1 MNMSYLDHEG
11 IPRLALDF
19 IDRDHEEAA
28 RLVNEIKST
37 INLIRQ
43 SQTNH
48 DALSPLLETL
58 LNHKQEHFKREE
70 EAMSQAN
77 FPAYQLHRQEHCR
90 VINELTS
97 LIDHWKTYADLNA
110 LNSYMTEIFPTWLK
124 SHTSTMD
131 KASVHYLKGG

>member
-1 MNMSYLDHEG
+1 MSYLDHEG

-28 RLVNEIKST
+28 RLASEIKST
-37 INLIRQ
+37 IDLIRQ
-43 SQTNH
+43 SQADN
-48 DALSPLLETL
+48 DALSPLLEAL
-58 LNHKQEHFKREE
+58 LTSKQAHFKREE
-70 EAMSQAN
+70 EAMSEAN

-124 SHTSTMD
+124 SHTVTMD
-131 KASVHYLKGG
+131 EASVRYIKGR

>member
-1 MNMSYLDHEG
+1 MSYLDREG

-19 IDRDHEEAA
+19 IDHDHEEAA
-28 RLVNEIKST
+28 RLASEIKS
-37 INLIRQ
+37 IIDLIRQ
-43 SQTNH
+43 SQADN
-48 DALSPLLETL
+48 DALSPLLEAL
-58 LNHKQEHFKREE
+58 LTSKQAHFKREE
-70 EAMSQAN
+70 EAMSEAN

-124 SHTSTMD
+124 SHTVTMD
-131 KASVHYLKGG
+131 EASVRYIKGR